1 MAAIRKHAR
10 PVAYDIETTGLD
22 PYRGARIFAWATCE
36 ADGACAVHRIS
47 TEGRDERLQRFLLDR
62 SVEQVMHNAKFEL
75 SFLAIQ
81 GYTVPEWFSFHD
93 TMIQSQLLDNA
104 RQSNALDVLGEE
116 LLGWPTA
123 LDHTIAALG
132 REYGDYS
139 RIPEHLMDE
148 YQRGDVQRT
157 MLLHQGFYPEIEK
170 DALLLED
177 YRNEMELI
185 RVTQRM
191 EARGV
196 RLDINETERMIEE
209 ADQKKDQA
217 TNDAYACT
225 HERLNLGSAKQL
237 QWLLFTQL
245 KYPATAD
252 VQDKTLQE
260 LALLKPHPI
269 FDCVKRYRS
278 YRMSGS
284 IMRGYIERA
293 IGDRLHPNIKT
304 NHASTGREA
313 CDNPNLQNV
322 SKTTKD
328 SNPYIMPV
336 RNCFIPSDGY
346 GLLLSDESGIE
357 IRLII
362 EAAQCRAM
370 MELVRRGEHPHV
382 AAIRAF
388 RQEPGWEK
396 TKATKSQYDTG
407 KNGHFALAYGA
418 APMKVLARLGYGSLA
433 GIAEYR
439 RLYPEIA
446 HLLRNGIKRVEAP
459 GYKITT
465 PFGRTLRIPPNE
477 VYAWLNYEIQGTAA
491 GIIKRAQVA
500 AEALRSKWGDDLRLI
515 LSIHDELMHEVDVR
529 VLRDKADR
537 TELLKDI
544 NVCMSEIKHITV
556 PLEAEHKMAFDR
568 WGKAVEVKP

>member
-1 MAAIRKHAR
+1 MAAIRKQAR
-10 PVAYDIETTGLD
+10 PVAFDVETNGLD

-36 ADGACAVHRIS
+36 VNGSCAVYRCKT
-47 TEGRDERLQRFLLDR
+47 TERDERLQRFLLDR
-62 SVEQVMHNAKFEL
+62 SVEPVMHNGKFEL
-75 SFLAIQ
+75 GMLAAQ
-81 GYTVPEWFSFHD
+81 GYRLPEPFVFHD
-93 TMIQSQLLDNA
+93 TMIQSQLLNNA

-116 LLGWPTA
+116 LLGWPTE
-123 LDHTIAALG
+123 LDRKIAALG

-148 YQRGDVQRT
+148 YQRGDAQRT
-157 MLLHQGFYPEIEK
+157 MLLHQGFYPEIAK

-177 YRNEMELI
+177 YHNEMALI

-196 RLDINETERMIEE
+196 RLDIKETERMIEE
-209 ADQKKDQA
+209 ADRKKDQA

-225 HERLNLGSAKQL
+225 HERLNLGSTKQL

-252 VQDKTLQE
+252 VRDPTLQE
-260 LALLKPHPI
+260 LAAARPHPI
-269 FDCVKRYRS
+269 FDCIKRYRS
-278 YRMSGS
+278 YRMAGS
-284 IMRGYIERA
+284 IMRGYIERTLD
-293 IGDRLHPNIKT
+293 GRLHPNIKT
-304 NHASTGREA
+304 NHAATGREA

-322 SKTTKD
+322 SKSTKE

-370 MELVRRGEHPHV
+370 LDLMRRGEHPHV
-382 AAIRAF
+382 AAIQAF
-388 RQEPGWEK
+388 RREPGWQK
-396 TKATKSQYDTG
+396 TKETKSQYDSG

-418 APMKVLARLGYGSLA
+418 APMKVLTTLGYGTLD
-433 GIAEYR
+433 GIAEYKR
-439 RLYPEIA
+439 QYPEIA
-446 HLLRNGIKRVEAP
+446 FLLRNGIKRVEAAD
-459 GYKITT
+459 YTT
-465 PFGRTLRIPPNE
+465 RLPFGRTLRIPPHE
-477 VYAWLNYEIQGTAA
+477 VYAWLNYNIQGTAA

-500 AEALRSKWGDDLRLI
+500 AEELRGKWGDGLRLI
-515 LSIHDELMHEVDVR
+515 LSIHDELVHEVDAR
-529 VLRDKADR
+529 ILNDPTARSD
-537 TELLKDI
+537 LLNDI
-544 NVCMSEIKHITV
+544 NRCMTDIKHITV
-556 PLEAEHKMAFDR
+556 PLEAEHKMSLDR
-568 WGKAVEVKP
+568 WGKATEVKP